1 MKLDQIMLSQ
11 FSFDQLKKLIEGA
24 VRSQLNDFGKSI
36 LIPNSHD
43 ELLTRE
49 EASNFLKIDQSTL
62 YHWTNKGKVKAYA
75 IGARRYYK
83 KAELIECLTPIYSSN
98 EK

>member
-1 MKLDQIMLSQ
+1 MNSQKIILSQ
-11 FSFDQLKKLIEGA
+11 LSSDQLEKLVEGV
-24 VRSQLNDFGKSI
+24 VRSQLHDFGKSI
-36 LIPNSHD
+36 FIPNSQD

-49 EASNFLKIDQSTL
+49 EASKFLKIDQSTL